1 MQTVFIR
8 AALRG
13 RSFAPRVEA
22 LEGRDCP
29 SCTLTFQDGLLS
41 ILGDRGDN
49 DIAVV
54 NTWAGTQ
61 VTCDNK
67 EPVTFVGVRAVSIRT
82 MEGADHVSFVSQSGE
97 VPVPVPVPVPALAVD
112 L

>member
-1 MQTVFIR
+1 MQTTFIR
-8 AALRG
+8 AARRG

-41 ILGDRGDN
+41 IVGDRGDN

-61 VTCDNK
+61 VTCDH
-67 EPVTFVGVRAVSIRT
+67 EGQVTFVGVRTVSIRT
-82 MEGADHVSFVSQSGE
+82 MEGDDRIS
-97 VPVPVPVPVPALAVD
+97 
-112 L
+112 